1 MIRLVEETHLR
12 NYDRMAGNNT
22 LELCQSALEQAVEYY
37 LNEKVMKSPVSVTDV
52 QANKVNSSVT
62 YEVRIRAATPPPL
75 DFCEICES
83 SIGEGGDS
91 MCEPSSRCFHGV
103 E

>member
-52 QANKVNSSVT
+52 RANKVNSSVT
-62 YEVRIRAATPPPL
+62 YEVQIRSAST
-75 DFCEICES
+75 DK
-83 SIGEGGDS
+83 GDIY
-91 MCEPSSRCFHGV
+91 EQ
-103 E
+103 